1 MQEMIKEVEAKL
13 ERMDALNSKDHRETE
28 IFLQGLHS
36 EITSMNLKIK
46 PYVFSQA
53 REQILA
59 EVILENS

>member
-46 PYVFSQA
+46 P
-53 REQILA
+53 
-59 EVILENS
+59 